1 MNLAFLKIWG
11 NASSKL
17 KSLSEKGWFYPIAL
31 LLIGLMTYGYS
42 LGSLGYYWDDWEVVF
57 LLHTQQLPL
66 LYGYFAFD
74 RPFAWPYQLM
84 YMVFGLNVLAWH
96 LVTLLLRWTGVL
108 FFYLALRS
116 VWPRFDSYL
125 RWLGAL
131 IIVYPGFFQQS
142 ISGAYNR
149 HFMAFALFSI
159 SLYLMVSAV
168 RLPARGW
175 LLWPLSWIAA
185 ALQVITIEYFVGLEL
200 ARFLLLWLLLG
211 GEAALSGARR
221 LLKALLL
228 FVPYLAVFATYFWW
242 RLFVFPTTLARMNYA
257 GDFKL
262 LQDFGGSFF
271 TGFMALLTRGVFDLI
286 YSTVRVWFGSLV
298 DPAAFTFESKA
309 AWFALGI
316 GVLIAVLFGFTQ
328 PLGEARGSP
337 RQGASRRSLFAF
349 GFLAFLVSAVPIWL
363 TSRQISGTG
372 SWDDRFSLAAM
383 LGACIMVIVLIMW
396 LVRERWQGLVLAVL
410 LTVSVT
416 TQALIVNRYRLE
428 WNVENDYY
436 WQLAWRVPAL
446 MPQTAIFSLEQPSA
460 SVPGYD
466 TSFALNVLFD
476 GKVIDGSVPYWFF
489 TNNRFLNFD
498 FVPGKSISYKDRN
511 LRFAGSTSNAISVVH
526 QGEDRCLQVL
536 DSEYADQPFYGAGQ
550 AQLVAVSNVSRILAN
565 PGAVPPDPGIF
576 GAEPPH
582 TWCYYFE
589 QADLA
594 RQMQDWNTVLRLDKQ
609 SRQLG
614 LAPKFGAEYVPFIE
628 ANAQTG
634 DWPKAL
640 ELSRAAQALSV
651 QMNPLLCDIWA
662 SMSKLPSADASIV
675 AQARRDFSC
684 PSP

>member
-1 MNLAFLKIWG
+1 MTLAWLKTWG
-11 NASSKL
+11 SATSKL

-31 LLIGLMTYGYS
+31 LLIGLITYGYS
-42 LGSLGYYWDDWEVVF
+42 LASLGYYWDDWEVVF

-84 YMVFGLNVLAWH
+84 YMVFGLNVAAWH
-96 LVTLLLRWTGVL
+96 LMTLLLRWAGVL
-108 FFYLALRS
+108 FFYLALRL

-131 IIVYPGFFQQS
+131 LIVYPGFFQQS

-159 SLYLMVSAV
+159 SLYLMVLAV
-168 RLPARGW
+168 RQPAKGW
-175 LLWPLSWIAA
+175 FLWPLSWVTA

-200 ARFLLLWLLLG
+200 ARVLLLWLLLG
-211 GEAALSGARR
+211 GEARLTGARR
-221 LLKALLL
+221 LAKTLLL
-228 FVPYLAVFATYFWW
+228 FLPYVAIFVAYFWW

-262 LQDFGGSFF
+262 FQDFGGSVF
-271 TGFMALLTRGVFDLI
+271 TGLMALLTRGVFDLL

-298 DPAAFTFESKA
+298 EPAAFTFESKA
-309 AWFALGI
+309 AWFALGL
-316 GVLIAVLFGFTQ
+316 GVLISVLFGLAQ
-328 PLGEARGSP
+328 PLREDPVAP
-337 RQGASRRSLFAF
+337 RQEASRRSLFAF
-349 GFLAFLVSAVPIWL
+349 GFLAFLVSATPIWL
-363 TSRQISGTG
+363 TSRQISGPG

-383 LGACIMVIVLIMW
+383 LGACVMVIVLIMW
-396 LVRERWQGLVLAVL
+396 LVRDRWHKVILALL

-428 WNVENDYY
+428 WSVENTYY
-436 WQLAWRVPAL
+436 WELAWRVPAL

-476 GKVIDGSVPYWFF
+476 GKVMDGSVPYWFF

-511 LRFAGSTSNAISVVH
+511 LRFTGSTSNAISVVH
-526 QGEDRCLQVL
+526 QGQDRCLQVL
-536 DSEYADQPFYGAGQ
+536 DSAYANQPFYGAGQ
-550 AQLVAVSNVSRILAN
+550 SQLVAVSNVSRILTDPA
-565 PGAVPPDPGIF
+565 AAPPDPGIF
-576 GAEPPH
+576 GPEPPH

-589 QADLA
+589 KADLA
-594 RQMQDWNTVLRLDKQ
+594 RQMQDWNTVLELDKQ
-609 SRQLG
+609 ARQNG
-614 LAPKFGAEYVPFIE
+614 FAPRFGAEYVPFIE

-640 ELSRAAQALSV
+640 ELSRAAQAVSV
-651 QMNPLLCDIWA
+651 QMNPLLCATWTSLA
-662 SMSKLPSADASIV
+662 ELPSADANII

-684 PSP
+684 LAP